1 MAKNR
6 GGVDTHDTS
15 RRRKMLSSKSLGLV
29 SCAIVKVM
37 SQNPVLRK
45 SFAILVLLAGM
56 VSAPLSLSPAG
67 ATSCNYQSCPGI
79 DPVPLVLVQ
88 KGVGQVLSKGDL
100 GNSVAFLQKQL
111 NKVLHAGLQVD
122 GIFGTKTQA
131 AVKQLQGVTGERKT
145 GVVVPQTW
153 AAALGGR
160 FRVGTHSILK
170 YGHRGPLVN
179 VLQQLLNV
187 NGHRVKVDGVF
198 GTETWKAVVAFKER
212 VGLHSG
218 ANKRAVVNTQ
228 VWNALNLRNEL

>member
-1 MAKNR
+1 
-6 GGVDTHDTS
+6 
-15 RRRKMLSSKSLGLV
+15 MLSFKPFVLVTHAIVTIMSKNTIQKSLATLVLSTGIAVAPVYLV
-29 SCAIVKVM
+29 S
-37 SQNPVLRK
+37 
-45 SFAILVLLAGM
+45 
-56 VSAPLSLSPAG
+56 AG
-67 ATSCNYQSCPGI
+67 ATSCNYQSCPSI
-79 DPVPLVLVQ
+79 NPVPLVLVQ
-88 KGVGQVLSKGDL
+88 KGAGQVLSKGDQ
-100 GNSVAFLQKQL
+100 GDSVAFLQKQL

-122 GIFGTKTQA
+122 GIFGSKTQA
-131 AVKQLQGVTGERKT
+131 AVKQLQGVSGERKT

-212 VGLHSG
+212 VGLHSVER
-218 ANKRAVVNTQ
+218 KAVVNTQ
-228 VWNALNLRNEL
+228 VWNALNLRHEL